1 MQVFSELEKVQC
13 CRWSLVYKSNAWR
26 LSVVIKITQF
36 SHRRTYLWIRHI
48 FHRFF
53 EPEVRIDWKK
63 IKHVGN
69 YHEMNEEEGV
79 IRDMYDGVITDFDT
93 TSEDESDY

>member
-1 MQVFSELEKVQC
+1 MYSTYILQIFRAWSAHRLE
-13 CRWSLVYKSNAWR
+13 
-26 LSVVIKITQF
+26 
-36 SHRRTYLWIRHI
+36 
-48 FHRFF
+48 
-53 EPEVRIDWKK
+53 K

>member
-1 MQVFSELEKVQC
+1 M
-13 CRWSLVYKSNAWR
+13 
-26 LSVVIKITQF
+26 
-36 SHRRTYLWIRHI
+36 
-48 FHRFF
+48 
-53 EPEVRIDWKK
+53 RIDWKK

-93 TSEDESDY
+93 TSSDESDY